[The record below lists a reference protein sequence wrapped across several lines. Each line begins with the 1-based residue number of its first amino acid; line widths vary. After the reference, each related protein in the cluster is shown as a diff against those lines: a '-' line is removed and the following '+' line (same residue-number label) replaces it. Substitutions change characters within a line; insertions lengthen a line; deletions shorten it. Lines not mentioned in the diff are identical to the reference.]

1 MSARLHI
8 DTNEYGAVLRA
19 FKTLPGEVNKAEIRA
34 LNKTAAWVKTQAAR
48 ETSQAAKVA
57 VSVVRNRIR
66 ILRADKRRAFAKVW
80 YGLNPIPAR
89 LLGRVRSTKTGARAG
104 RYNFPGAFVATM
116 PSGAT
121 SVFKRAAGGAR
132 ADMSAASRY
141 VYERTGV
148 LDRASKIA
156 GRWTAGRPHSSSPNL
171 PLQESVLQL
180 DGTEVQRAINRIYAR
195 AGERFVTLLRQELNY
210 IINVAKRR

>member
-1 MSARLHI
+1 MSARLQI

-34 LNKTAAWVKTQAAR
+34 LNKTAAWVKTQASR
-48 ETSQAAKVA
+48 ETSRAAKVA
-57 VSVVRNRIR
+57 GRVVRNRIR
-66 ILRADKRRAFAKVW
+66 ILRADNRRSFAKVW

-89 LLGRVRSTKTGARAG
+89 LLGKVRQTQRGVRAG
-104 RYNFPGAFVATM
+104 RHSLPGAFVASFK
-116 PSGAT
+116 SG
-121 SVFKRAAGGAR
+121 
-132 ADMSAASRY
+132 
-141 VYERTGV
+141 RTGV
-148 LDRASKIA
+148 YQRAQPA
-156 GRWTAGRPHSSSPNL
+156 RRWSAGRPHSSTPNL

-210 IINVAKRR
+210 IINAAKRR